1 MSEQKEMYCLKIE
14 ESLLEEMQ
22 TTADYRGITIHELTK
37 WAITRMIFDSRGV
50 RWSPKKSPTS
60 GTET

>member
-1 MSEQKEMYCLKIE
+1 MSEPKELFCLEIE

-22 TTADYRGITIHELTK
+22 VTADYRGITLHELTT

-50 RWSPKKSPTS
+50 LWRPKKCPAS